1 MTDRPMSHES
11 LTQKAYEELKSRIIR
26 MELHSGVLMTESRI
40 AEDLGMG
47 RTPVREAIQKL
58 KHEGFV
64 KVIPRKGV
72 MVSSLSAD
80 EVRSIYEM
88 ADGLEGMTARLA
100 AERASQNEINE
111 LNSIVYE
118 MKRALAA
125 NDMQA
130 WVQSDD
136 AFHAQILK
144 ISGNSHITEAM
155 ELIEGLVSRV
165 RMIVVQVKGLPGKS
179 TNEHEQIARMISER
193 RGNDARD
200 AIQRHH
206 QRVREDI
213 VATIQRLKWI

>member
-1 MTDRPMSHES
+1 MTDRPMSNES

-88 ADGLEGMTARLA
+88 ADGLEGMATRLA

-130 WVQSDD
+130 WVQADG

-144 ISGNSHITEAM
+144 ISGNLYITEAM
-155 ELIEGLVSRV
+155 ELINGLVSRV

-179 TNEHEQIARMISER
+179 TKEHEQIARMISER

-200 AIQRHH
+200 AFERHH
-206 QRVREDI
+206 RRVKEDI